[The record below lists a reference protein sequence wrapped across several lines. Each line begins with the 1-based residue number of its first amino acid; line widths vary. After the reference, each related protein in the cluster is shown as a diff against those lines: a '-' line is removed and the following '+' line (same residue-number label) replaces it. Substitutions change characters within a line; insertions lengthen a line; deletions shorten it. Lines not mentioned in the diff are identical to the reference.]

1 MPAVV
6 AEVSGAGGIGLL
18 APTGLSPSG
27 AADAY
32 DFVRSRTNRPFG
44 IGLFIRLLRARS
56 DEDEILDWAFDGRT
70 KLFHTSV
77 GHPRRY
83 LGRIKDVGGVNYHA
97 VETLE
102 DALKAEDAGV
112 DGLIVEGAES
122 GGVRRDDA
130 LHTFAFLQQV
140 RARVS
145 IPIVAAGGIVDG
157 FGMAG
162 AFALGAE
169 GVLMG
174 TRFLSCADSPH
185 HANYKQAVV
194 DTQTT
199 ARVNFGIPG
208 TAMRVIPTEFAERVL
223 RGEIDP
229 KGNPYGGPALEVFTE
244 GRMDRAMAGVG
255 ESASLIHEVKPA
267 SDIIR
272 ETVSTFWQEM
282 ERLADL
288 LKAPEIGSIGDDNS
302 RP

>member
-1 MPAVV
+1 
-6 AEVSGAGGIGLL
+6 L
-18 APTGLSPSG
+18 APTNLSPAE

-32 DFVRSRTNRPFG
+32 ELIRSRTNRPFG
-44 IGLFIRLLRARS
+44 IGLFIRMLRARP
-56 DEDEILDWAFDGRT
+56 DEEEILDWAFDGRT
-70 KLFHTSV
+70 RFFHTSV

-83 LGRIKDVGGVNYHA
+83 LQRIHDIGGVNYHA

-130 LHTFAFLQQV
+130 LHTFGFLQQV

-157 FGMAG
+157 HGMAG

-174 TRFLSCADSPH
+174 TRFMTSTDSTH
-185 HANYKQAVV
+185 HPNYKQAVV
-194 DTQTT
+194 DATT
-199 ARVNFGIPG
+199 TLRIPFGIPG
-208 TAMRVIPTEFAERVL
+208 TAMRVLPGEVADKVL

-229 KGNPYGGPALEVFTE
+229 KGNPYAGPALEVFRE
-244 GRMDRAMAGVG
+244 GKMERAMAGVG
-255 ESASLIHEVKPA
+255 ESASLIHDVKSA
-267 SDIIR
+267 ADIVQ
-272 ETVSTFWQEM
+272 ETVDVFWREV
-282 ERLADL
+282 ERLAGL
-288 LKAPEIGSIGDDNS
+288 LKPAATPAGGD
-302 RP
+302 